1 MSQCVCVR
9 QCTFIRIISL
19 QSPMDALPLSKYSY
33 QVKVFETNCKRKF
46 IVRQLHHFTDQFT
59 SVDHIAE
66 VLSSE
71 IESDLADDYNMGYF
85 EGRAHSKQWLV
96 SDEDV
101 QAMYQRF
108 SKGGRIV
115 LWCENIESEKEQAP
129 PSKKKK
135 KKEDKET
142 ARRQDKEDELDG
154 VYLELKKRHGDKWP
168 DPHLR
173 LWARY
178 KVNGYHTDL
187 DNPPAAPPFNGFVP
201 KRAKQESL
209 SEALASA
216 ATAFAQ
222 AFSGSPANLS
232 QKESV
237 PSTPSGSSVGMSPL
251 KVADLRMK
259 HLEQLRYLQQ
269 LMEDGII
276 SKDEFVEQKGIVLG
290 TLRKI

>member
-1 MSQCVCVR
+1 
-9 QCTFIRIISL
+9 
-19 QSPMDALPLSKYSY
+19 MDPLVASKYSY
-33 QVKVFETNCKRKF
+33 QVKVYDVNSKRNF

-59 SVDHIAE
+59 SVDHLME
-66 VLSSE
+66 VLHSE
-71 IESDLADDYNMGYF
+71 IETDLSNDYNMGYF

-101 QAMYQRF
+101 KAMYHKF
-108 SKGGRIV
+108 SKGGRIT
-115 LWCENIESEKEQAP
+115 LWCENIESERERSP

-135 KKEDKET
+135 KKEDKEA
-142 ARRQDKEDELDG
+142 ARRKDKEEEMDS

-187 DNPPAAPPFNGFVP
+187 DNPPAASPFTGFVP

-209 SEALASA
+209 SEALTSA

-222 AFSGSPANLS
+222 AFSGSPAC
-232 QKESV
+232 QKNSV
-237 PSTPSGSSVGMSPL
+237 PPTPSTSVGMSPL
-251 KVADLRMK
+251 KAADLRMK
-259 HLEQLRYLQQ
+259 HLEQLRFLQQ

-276 SKDEFVEQKGIVLG
+276 SKDEFTEQKEIVLK

>member
-1 MSQCVCVR
+1 MKTLKAR
-9 QCTFIRIISL
+9 K
-19 QSPMDALPLSKYSY
+19 SKP
-33 QVKVFETNCKRKF
+33 
-46 IVRQLHHFTDQFT
+46 HP
-59 SVDHIAE
+59 
-66 VLSSE
+66 
-71 IESDLADDYNMGYF
+71 
-85 EGRAHSKQWLV
+85 
-96 SDEDV
+96 
-101 QAMYQRF
+101 QR
-108 SKGGRIV
+108 RR
-115 LWCENIESEKEQAP
+115 
-129 PSKKKK
+129 K

-154 VYLELKKRHGDKWP
+154 VYIELKKRHGDKWP

-173 LWARY
+173 LWAWY

-187 DNPPAAPPFNGFVP
+187 DNPRAAPPFNGFVP
-201 KRAKQESL
+201 KRAKHESL

-251 KVADLRMK
+251 KAADVRMK
-259 HLEQLRYLQQ
+259 HLEHLRYLQQ

-290 TLRKI
+290 TLHKI